1 MLHKI
6 HFTLESARIKVI
18 ELKDKLQK
26 LVTLKKKLDE
36 SGYDV
41 YRHEYFGGAGPNGTG
56 KFPKDMEDLVVIV
69 KELSKYGILI
79 KDLNKGLIDFP
90 CIRKTDEEVYLCYLY
105 GEDTIKYWHSIE
117 EGFAGRKHIE
127 EL

>member
-69 KELSKYGILI
+69 REISKYGILI

-90 CIRKTDEEVYLCYLY
+90 CIRKTGEEVYLCYLY

>member
-18 ELKDKLQK
+18 EIKDKLQK
-26 LVTLKKKLDE
+26 LVMLKKKLDE

-79 KDLNKGLIDFP
+79 KSLDTGLIDFP
-90 CIRKTDEEVYLCYLY
+90 CIRKTGEEVYLCYLY

>member
-6 HFTLESARIKVI
+6 HFTLQSARVKVI
-18 ELKDKLQK
+18 EIIDKLQK

-69 KELSKYGILI
+69 KEISKYGILI

-90 CIRKTDEEVYLCYLY
+90 CIRKNGEEVYLCYLL

>member
-6 HFTLESARIKVI
+6 HFTLQSARIKVI
-18 ELKDKLQK
+18 EIKEKLQN

-56 KFPKDMEDLVVIV
+56 KFPKDMEDLVVIM
-69 KELSKYGILI
+69 KELSKSGILI
-79 KDLNKGLIDFP
+79 KSLDTGLIDFP
-90 CIRKTDEEVYLCYLY
+90 CIRKTGEEVYLCYLY

>member
-18 ELKDKLQK
+18 EIKDKLQI

-69 KELSKYGILI
+69 KEISKYGILI
-79 KDLNKGLIDFP
+79 KSLDTGLIDFP
-90 CIRKTDEEVYLCYLY
+90 SIRKTGEEVYLCYLY

>member
-18 ELKDKLQK
+18 ELKDKLRK
-26 LVTLKKKLDE
+26 LVLLKKNLDE

-79 KDLNKGLIDFP
+79 KDLNRGLIDFP
-90 CIRKTDEEVYLCYLY
+90 CIRNTGEEVYLCYLL

>member
-18 ELKDKLQK
+18 ELKDMLQK

-69 KELSKYGILI
+69 KEISKYGILI
-79 KDLNKGLIDFP
+79 KSLDTGLIDFP
-90 CIRKTDEEVYLCYLY
+90 CIRKTGEEVYLCYLL

-117 EGFAGRKHIE
+117 EGFAGRKNIE

>member
-6 HFTLESARIKVI
+6 HFTLQSARIKVI
-18 ELKDKLQK
+18 EIKDKLRN

-56 KFPKDMEDLVVIV
+56 KFPKDMEDLVVV
-69 KELSKYGILI
+69 MKELSKSGILI
-79 KDLNKGLIDFP
+79 KSLDTGLIDFP
-90 CIRKTDEEVYLCYLY
+90 CIRNTGEEVYLCYML

>member
-18 ELKDKLQK
+18 EIKYKLQK

-79 KDLNKGLIDFP
+79 KSLDTGLIDFP
-90 CIRKTDEEVYLCYLY
+90 CIRKTGEEVYLCYLY

>member
-69 KELSKYGILI
+69 MEISKYGILI
-79 KDLNKGLIDFP
+79 KDLN
-90 CIRKTDEEVYLCYLY
+90 
-105 GEDTIKYWHSIE
+105 
-117 EGFAGRKHIE
+117 
-127 EL
+127 